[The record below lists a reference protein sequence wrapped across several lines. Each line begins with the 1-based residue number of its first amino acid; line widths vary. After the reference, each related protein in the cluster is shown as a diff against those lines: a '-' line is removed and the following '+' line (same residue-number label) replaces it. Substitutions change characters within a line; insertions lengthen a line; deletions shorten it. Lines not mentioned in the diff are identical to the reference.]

1 MNPAIIEKPRQ
12 RVKNRRHPELNFWY
26 ATQAIAFLTSSLSGA
41 KDRGLGPLQSPT
53 RAIRNNRKLQ
63 KTNASAILQSST
75 FARVRTKIGVHVHL
89 TPFPAQTSIVF
100 SHSSMRNPKD
110 PMKTLRHAY
119 LDCFSG
125 ISGDMVLGAL
135 VDAGADL
142 GAIESELRKLGL
154 EGWTISAEKVKR
166 GQIFAT
172 QVKVASTEGHH
183 HRGLSIILD
192 RIDKGHL
199 VPRAAERARKIFTR
213 LAEAE
218 AKVHQMPIEQVHFHE
233 VGAVDS
239 IVDIVGAAIGFEL
252 LGIDEFS
259 CSPLDV
265 GAGQAKTAH
274 GLLPVPAP
282 ATAELL
288 KGVPMY
294 TSGIAKEL
302 VTPTGAAIATT
313 LATRYSEIPQMTL
326 SAIGYGAGSA
336 DLTEKANVLRIL
348 IGETAVSEPG
358 EHWDAPITV
367 IETNV
372 DDMSPQIYG
381 YFVERALAAGAL
393 DVFSAP
399 VQMKKNRPGL
409 LVTILAESAKV
420 APLIDL
426 VFRETTTLGVRTHEV
441 RRKILDREFVPVA
454 TPFGEVQMKVS
465 RMNGTVLNAT
475 PEYEDCQRIAAQKG
489 IPLKQ
494 VMAAATFEFQKQT
507 ESLPHRT
514 KPAGSKG
521 AANG

>member
-1 MNPAIIEKPRQ
+1 
-12 RVKNRRHPELNFWY
+12 
-26 ATQAIAFLTSSLSGA
+26 
-41 KDRGLGPLQSPT
+41 
-53 RAIRNNRKLQ
+53 
-63 KTNASAILQSST
+63 
-75 FARVRTKIGVHVHL
+75 
-89 TPFPAQTSIVF
+89 
-100 SHSSMRNPKD
+100 
-110 PMKTLRHAY
+110 
-119 LDCFSG
+119 
-125 ISGDMVLGAL
+125 
-135 VDAGADL
+135 
-142 GAIESELRKLGL
+142 
-154 EGWTISAEKVKR
+154 
-166 GQIFAT
+166 
-172 QVKVASTEGHH
+172 
-183 HRGLSIILD
+183 
-192 RIDKGHL
+192 
-199 VPRAAERARKIFTR
+199 
-213 LAEAE
+213 
-218 AKVHQMPIEQVHFHE
+218 
-233 VGAVDS
+233 VDS

-274 GLLPVPAP
+274 GPLPVPAP

-288 KGVPMY
+288 KGAPMY

-358 EHWDAPITV
+358 EHWDRPITV

-409 LVTILAESAKV
+409 LVTILAEPLDLAR
-420 APLIDL
+420 LIDL
-426 VFRETTTLGVRTHEV
+426 VFRETTTLGVRIHEV
-441 RRKILDREFVPVA
+441 RRKILDREFVSVA

-475 PEYEDCQRIAAQKG
+475 PEYDDCQRIAAQKG

-494 VMAAATFEFQKQT
+494 VIAAATFEFQKQT
-507 ESLPHRT
+507 ESLPPSAR
-514 KPAGSKG
+514 PAGSKG